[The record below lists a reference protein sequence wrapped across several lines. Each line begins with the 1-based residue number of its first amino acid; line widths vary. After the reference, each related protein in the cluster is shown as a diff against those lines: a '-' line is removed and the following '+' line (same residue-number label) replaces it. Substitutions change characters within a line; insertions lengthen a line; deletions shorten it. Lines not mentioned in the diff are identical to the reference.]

1 MKIIILLTFIL
12 VFKSFSSFGN
22 PNGKGV
28 VCKCI
33 KCDLNSIF
41 FGTYLIE
48 EKPTEIGFL
57 FKDNVV
63 NIFIIGKKN
72 DEIYYDEF
80 EKNKKFRFRV
90 TNEKIIWDYYKYRT
104 FTLNRKDLKLYNE
117 FKTKDKYRLNT
128 RICSVHS
135 YQNFHNK
142 MSSIVNKYQ
151 NLLNEKLKDNKI

>member
-1 MKIIILLTFIL
+1 MKKIILLTFIL
-12 VFKSFSSFGN
+12 VFQSFSSFGN

-33 KCDLNSIF
+33 KCDLSHIF
-41 FGTYLIE
+41 IGTYLIK

-63 NIFIIGKKN
+63 NIFIIGRKN
-72 DEIYYDEF
+72 DKIYYYDF

-90 TNEKIIWDYYKYRT
+90 TNEKITWDYYKYRT
-104 FTLNRKDLKLYNE
+104 FILHRKDLKLYNE
-117 FKTKDKYRLNT
+117 FKTKDKYYLNI

-135 YQNFHNK
+135 SQKFHKRMN
-142 MSSIVNKYQ
+142 SIVNKYQ
-151 NLLNEKLKDNKI
+151 NQLNEKLRDNKI